1 MELCEYCENVVT
13 LQEKSWTL
21 QPECKAAY
29 ARGSHRA
36 GLVEDSRIRETEIKE
51 MPALT
56 TGVEVSF

>member
-1 MELCEYCENVVT
+1 MA

-29 ARGSHRA
+29 ARRSHRA